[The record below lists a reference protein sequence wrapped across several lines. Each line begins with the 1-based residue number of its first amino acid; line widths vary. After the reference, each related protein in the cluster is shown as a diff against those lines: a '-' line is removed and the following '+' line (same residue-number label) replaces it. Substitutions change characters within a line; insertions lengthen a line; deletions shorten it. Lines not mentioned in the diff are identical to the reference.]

1 MRCCSC
7 SAGTGIKVKAQE
19 HIVLRFDIR
28 DYVTQLP
35 RQQIAPATGATL
47 SGLLQQVTPMAGIS
61 FVF

>member
-47 SGLLQQVTPMAGIS
+47 LQQVTPMAGIS